1 MGANLVAADSAHFE
15 LEVTLAA
22 LDNNGVQQ
30 ERTKQFSLSPGIVLY
45 ADAAAASIA
54 ALALIA
60 AIEEADIVKWVIR
73 VVNDELTGAV
83 TSVGNVYKEAILTLR
98 KFESTKKLSHT
109 IISPYDAMISGN
121 SVVSTAALQAYLDL
135 FEDGGDFTISDGE
148 VISTTE
154 ATRIAKSRVRTVA
167 ARLRQSMPY
176 DWSVYSGNDNTPS
189 LPVLISE
196 RTQQLLLAVLQD
208 IMPRYKWLP
217 DTDDSTWDDIDAQ
230 IADTITEILEEYTP
244 VSDNTPVGAIMG
256 FGVNWSNLPDK
267 WLLCDGS
274 TIAQADYPELTA
286 VIDSSF
292 ISGADIILPDLR
304 LTFLRGSLNSAVVGE
319 FGGED
324 EHTLT
329 IAEMPAHTHDFLKS
343 TGTASQVLRSVIGNN
358 TGSTAQVTSSV
369 GGGEPHNNIP
379 PFMFVSYAMKVLP

>member
-167 ARLRQSMPY
+167 ARLR
-176 DWSVYSGNDNTPS
+176 
-189 LPVLISE
+189 
-196 RTQQLLLAVLQD
+196 
-208 IMPRYKWLP
+208 
-217 DTDDSTWDDIDAQ
+217 
-230 IADTITEILEEYTP
+230 
-244 VSDNTPVGAIMG
+244 
-256 FGVNWSNLPDK
+256 
-267 WLLCDGS
+267 
-274 TIAQADYPELTA
+274 
-286 VIDSSF
+286 
-292 ISGADIILPDLR
+292 
-304 LTFLRGSLNSAVVGE
+304 
-319 FGGED
+319 
-324 EHTLT
+324 
-329 IAEMPAHTHDFLKS
+329 
-343 TGTASQVLRSVIGNN
+343 
-358 TGSTAQVTSSV
+358 
-369 GGGEPHNNIP
+369 
-379 PFMFVSYAMKVLP
+379 